1 MALSPKLRKLI
12 EQRDGHCYHCGTT
25 EGLQVHHRKNRG
37 MGGSKLLDTPDNLIQ
52 VCAACNFYMESDAE
66 MASIARGWNNK
77 LPVWESLELPVFDR
91 SEFRCIFC
99 CRMGIGW
106 SLTGKTRR
114 SE

>member
-52 VCAACNFYMESDAE
+52 VCAAWNFYMESDAE
-66 MASIARGWNNK
+66 MASTARGWNHK
-77 LPVWESLELPVFDR
+77 LPLWESLELPVFDR
-91 SEFRCIFC
+91 SEFRWYFLSPDGD
-99 CRMGIGW
+99 RVESHW
-106 SLTGKTRR
+106 KDQAF
-114 SE
+114 

>member
-52 VCAACNFYMESDAE
+52 VCAAWNFYMESDAE
-66 MASIARGWNNK
+66 MASTARGWNHK
-77 LPVWESLELPVFDR
+77 LPVWESLELLFLTGQ
-91 SEFRCIFC
+91 SFGGIFC
-99 CRMGIGW
+99 LLMGVRW